1 MCTGDKKGL
10 ARWEEVS
17 FLLMELVTLLNRCYR
32 FKGFVYGNAQ
42 FAKAKQNAIEVR
54 VVPRRGS
61 RAYCSGCG
69 QRSPGYDRLPE
80 RAFEF
85 IPLWGF
91 SVFFL
96 YARRRVT
103 CRQCGILA
111 ELLPWAEGKHQLT
124 NAYMQFL
131 ASWAR
136 KLSWLEVSRQFRTSW
151 DHVYRSVEWMVQWGL
166 ERRVLG
172 PIRALGVDEIAYSR
186 GHKYLTLVYQIEV
199 GLVRLLWVGKERT
212 VKTFEGFFTMVGQEV
227 CAGIEFICSDMWRP
241 YIRVIR
247 ERCSQA
253 VHILDRFHIVAK
265 MNEALDDVRAEE
277 ARALARAGKEPM
289 LKKSR
294 WCILKRPENLTVPQ
308 KGRLKELL
316 RCNLKS
322 VRAYLLKED
331 FQQLWEYA
339 SPTWAGKFL
348 DGWCQ
353 DVMRSRLEPMKKIAR
368 MCRRHRELI
377 LNWFKAK
384 GQISNGVVEGMN
396 NKAKLT
402 IRKSY
407 GFRSPEILEMAL
419 LHALGKLPEPKLTH
433 EFF

>member
-1 MCTGDKKGL
+1 MGAKT
-10 ARWEEVS
+10 
-17 FLLMELVTLLNRCYR
+17 LV
-32 FKGFVYGNAQ
+32 
-42 FAKAKQNAIEVR
+42 
-54 VVPRRGS
+54 
-61 RAYCSGCG
+61 
-69 QRSPGYDRLPE
+69 
-80 RAFEF
+80 
-85 IPLWGF
+85 
-91 SVFFL
+91 
-96 YARRRVT
+96 
-103 CRQCGILA
+103 
-111 ELLPWAEGKHQLT
+111 
-124 NAYMQFL
+124 
-131 ASWAR
+131 
-136 KLSWLEVSRQFRTSW
+136 
-151 DHVYRSVEWMVQWGL
+151 
-166 ERRVLG
+166 G

-186 GHKYLTLVYQIEV
+186 GHQYLTLVYQIEA

-212 VKTFEGFFTMVGQEV
+212 VKTFEGFFDRLGQEV
-227 CAGIEFICSDMWRP
+227 CAGVEFLCSDMWRP

-247 ERCSQA
+247 ERCSKA

-277 ARALARAGKEPM
+277 ARALVRDGQAPL

-294 WCILKRPENLTVPQ
+294 WCILKRRENLTVNQ
-308 KGRLKELL
+308 QGRLKELL

-348 DGWCQ
+348 DGWCR
-353 DVMRSRLEPMKKIAR
+353 DAMRSRLEPMKKIAR

-384 GQISNGVVEGMN
+384 GRISNGVVEGMN

-419 LHALGKLPEPKLTH
+419 LHALGKLPEPKLAH
-433 EFF
+433 EFY

>member
-1 MCTGDKKGL
+1 M
-10 ARWEEVS
+10 
-17 FLLMELVTLLNRCYR
+17 NRCYHH
-32 FKGFVYGNAQ
+32 KGFVYGHAQ
-42 FAKAKQNAIEVR
+42 LAKDKQNAIEVS

-61 RAYCSGCG
+61 RPYCSGCG
-69 QRSPGYDRLPE
+69 RRRPGYDRLPE

-91 SVFFL
+91 SVFFR
-96 YARRRVT
+96 YARRRVD
-103 CRQCGILA
+103 CRACGIVA

-131 ASWAR
+131 AGWAR

-151 DHVYRSVEWMVQWGL
+151 DHVYRSVEWIVQWGL

-172 PIRALGVDEIAYSR
+172 PVRAMGVDEIAYSR
-186 GHKYLTLVYQIEV
+186 GHKYLTLVYQIEA
-199 GLVRLLWVGKERT
+199 GLVRLLWVGKART
-212 VKTFEGFFTMVGQEV
+212 VQTFEGFFDVLGQEV

-247 ERCSQA
+247 QRCAQA

-277 ARALARAGKEPM
+277 ARALARQGQEPL

-294 WCILKRPENLTVPQ
+294 WCILKRKENLTINQ
-308 KGRLKELL
+308 KGRLQELL
-316 RCNLKS
+316 RCNLRS

-331 FQQLWEYA
+331 FQQLWRYQSA
-339 SPTWAGKFL
+339 TWAGKFL
-348 DGWCQ
+348 DAWCTTAL
-353 DVMRSRLEPMKKIAR
+353 RSRIEPMKKIAR

-419 LHALGKLPEPKLTH
+419 FHALGKLPEPKLAH
-433 EFF
+433 EFY